1 MSRAKRSGEIPL
13 ENLQLAADLI
23 QGFQQVSADKSHLK
37 QRKCERK
44 SYIQKFPI
52 GFGSDLKS
60 CGHQLKIKG
69 EELRICTYPGVF
81 AKIVTNLVMNS
92 IQHGYQ
98 PEERGYLD
106 FDISSR
112 DDRLIISYAD
122 DGCGIPEEY
131 RDKIFEPFFTTARL
145 SGWSGLGLHI
155 IYNLVIQKLLGQI
168 YGDRQVSKDAKFILN
183 LPIELQ
189 E

>member
-1 MSRAKRSGEIPL
+1 
-13 ENLQLAADLI
+13 
-23 QGFQQVSADKSHLK
+23 
-37 QRKCERK
+37 
-44 SYIQKFPI
+44 
-52 GFGSDLKS
+52 
-60 CGHQLKIKG
+60 
-69 EELRICTYPGVF
+69 
-81 AKIVTNLVMNS
+81 MNS

-106 FDISSR
+106 FDICR
-112 DDRLIISYAD
+112 KDGRLIMSYAD

-145 SGWSGLGLHI
+145 NGGSGLGLHI
-155 IYNLVIQKLLGQI
+155 IYNLVMHKLLGQI